1 MGALQTRLLNKW
13 KDYKIAKNELVSLK
27 SIGDINLA
35 ITPGKYN
42 DDQLAVKVNDDYWL
56 NVQLKITNLQGDL
69 EIEKQI

>member
-13 KDYKIAKNELVSLK
+13 KDDKIAKNELVSLK

-42 DDQLAVKVNDDYWL
+42 DD
-56 NVQLKITNLQGDL
+56 
-69 EIEKQI
+69 